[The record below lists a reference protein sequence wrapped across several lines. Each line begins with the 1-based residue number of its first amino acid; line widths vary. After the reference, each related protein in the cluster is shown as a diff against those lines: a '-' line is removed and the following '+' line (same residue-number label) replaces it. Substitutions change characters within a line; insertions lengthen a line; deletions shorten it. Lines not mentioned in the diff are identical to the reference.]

1 VTYYIGAIIF
11 TYIDGKKKGEKE
23 EERIKLCISAN
34 VFDDE
39 YTNMYKHNE
48 KKNYKKKLIMRDA
61 AKRTHV
67 YVKRNRG
74 FF

>member
-1 VTYYIGAIIF
+1 MTYYIGAIIF

-48 KKNYKKKLIMRDA
+48 KKIIKK
-61 AKRTHV
+61 
-67 YVKRNRG
+67 N
-74 FF
+74 